1 MNTALAEKSYEG
13 ETMKDS
19 MVVMQNVTKAFGKN
33 QILRD
38 LNWEIPKG
46 AVVGLL
52 GVNGAGKSTLIRCL
66 LGLLKP
72 DSGRLKI
79 EGHDVWNLP
88 DEMKARIG
96 FVDQKPKLYPW
107 MKGKF
112 LLKHIG
118 SFYPVWNQAMLEQL
132 AERWKTPLDK
142 KFGSLSPGQ
151 QHKVAILAA
160 LGNEP
165 DLLVLDEPVSSL
177 DPVARRNFL
186 KSLLDHS
193 SDGQRTVLFSTHI
206 TSDVERVASHVAIL
220 VDGQVAWFDELD
232 NLKDR
237 VKRWRIHSEQK
248 LPDDFSVEAAIRLN
262 VNGRSA
268 TVVVADASKQSIQEI
283 GQRYD
288 AEVSVEDLNLEE
300 IFMELH
306 GEEVIQ

>member
-1 MNTALAEKSYEG
+1 MKNALAESVHEN

-19 MVVMQNVTKAFGKN
+19 MVVMQSVNKAFGKN

-38 LNWEIPKG
+38 LNWKIPKG

-52 GVNGAGKSTLIRCL
+52 GVNGSGKSTLIRCL

-72 DSGRLKI
+72 DSGSLTI
-79 EGHDVWNLP
+79 ENHDVWDLP
-88 DEMKARIG
+88 DEIKARLG
-96 FVDQKPKLYPW
+96 FVDQRPKLYPW
-107 MKGKF
+107 MKGKY

-118 SFYPVWNQAMLEQL
+118 SFYPAWNQVMVEQL
-132 AERWKTPLDK
+132 AQQWKTPLDK

-151 QHKVAILAA
+151 QHKLAILAA

-186 KSLLDHS
+186 TSLLDHS
-193 SDGQRTVLFSTHI
+193 SDGERTVLFSTHI

-220 VDGQVAWFDELD
+220 VDGQIGWFDELD

-237 VKRWRIHSEQK
+237 VKRWRVFSEQK
-248 LPDDFSVEAAIRLN
+248 LPSDFSLDGAIRLN
-262 VNGRSA
+262 VDGRSA
-268 TVVVADASKQSIQEI
+268 TVVVADAADQLIQEVRH
-283 GQRYD
+283 RYD